1 MAIRT
6 TPPAGTPR
14 PAELPETGFIRLS
27 QLVKLIPFSPATVW
41 RKVKAGQFPQP
52 VKLSVNITAWKA
64 EDVRAW
70 IDAQDARGW
79 DA

>member
-1 MAIRT
+1 MAKRT
-6 TPPAGTPR
+6 TPPAGITR
-14 PAELPETGFIRLS
+14 PAELPETGFIRLP

-41 RKVKAGQFPQP
+41 RKVKAEQFPQP

-70 IDAQDARGW
+70 IAAQSAEAG
-79 DA
+79 AK